1 MNQDELIEAKRRA
14 VHALCVAQGRQLIS
28 VDLFELRHA
37 LVNEAPSP
45 AAVDAIVADLGAA
58 GPEPTPLPARLPRA
72 GMTAAAPGQP
82 LRLSATFSTTRR
94 KGEWV
99 VPAVLQLRA
108 LFGEIK
114 LDMRDAEFA
123 SDTVEI
129 EVDVMLGSIDLILPA
144 GTQVENECAATFG
157 DVKHKPNEV
166 LESESNG
173 LLVRLTG
180 HAFLGD
186 VKIRERLPS
195 DMLPP
200 ERRRGVKGWLAR
212 VADSVD

>member
-1 MNQDELIEAKRRA
+1 MNQDDLIEAKQRA
-14 VHALCVAQGRQLIS
+14 IHALCVAQARELIS

-45 AAVDAIVADLGAA
+45 AAVDAIVADLEAA
-58 GPEPTPLPARLPRA
+58 VEFEPTPLPVPVARA
-72 GMTAAAPGQP
+72 SMVAVQP
-82 LRLSATFSTTRR
+82 LRLSAMFSTTRR
-94 KGEWV
+94 DGEWV
-99 VPAVLQLRA
+99 VPPAMHLKGM
-108 LFGEIK
+108 FGEFK
-114 LDMRDAEFA
+114 LDLRDAEFT

-129 EVDVMLGSIDLILPA
+129 EVDLMLGSLDLILPA
-144 GTQVENECAATFG
+144 GTQVENECATTFG
-157 DVKHKPNEV
+157 EAKHKPNEV
-166 LESESNG
+166 LESEPNG

-180 HAFLGD
+180 RVFFGEI
-186 VKIRERLPS
+186 KIRERLPS